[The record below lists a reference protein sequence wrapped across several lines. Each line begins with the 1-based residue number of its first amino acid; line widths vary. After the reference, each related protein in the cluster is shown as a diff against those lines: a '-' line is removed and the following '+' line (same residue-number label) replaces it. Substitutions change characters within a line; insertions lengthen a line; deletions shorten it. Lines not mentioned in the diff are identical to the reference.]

1 MRKFS
6 LIQDLALGGLS
17 DAELEATRLSSLQ
30 NADGRFEPVVQ
41 LLLVRAVP
49 VIEMI
54 CRERGAAR
62 GLRREQT
69 LLAIGDAS
77 ARLVLR
83 MRRPVRQPTVGAI
96 AAQLAAE
103 CVDAQT
109 AGRTNG
115 HRLALPHPHL
125 RLVREDARTDW
136 GTL

>member
-1 MRKFS
+1 MRKLS
-6 LIQDLALGGLS
+6 LIQDLALGRLS
-17 DAELEATRLSSLQ
+17 DAELEATRLRSLQ
-30 NADGRFEPVVQ
+30 NGDGRFEPVVQ

-54 CRERGAAR
+54 CRERGGAR
-62 GLRREQT
+62 GLSYEQT

-83 MRRPVRQPTVGAI
+83 MRRPVRQPAVGAI
-96 AAQLAAE
+96 AAQLAAA

-109 AGRTNG
+109 TGMTNR
-115 HRLALPHPHL
+115 HRLAQPYPHL
-125 RLVREDARTDW
+125 RLVTEAARTDW